1 MNVLRSQPLSK
12 VGRTTYVVL
21 ATIALTLS
29 TFVASPSTRA
39 SASLSSCKSYGYSCV
54 LGGYNATTMNQNWAA
69 KYYGADTKGG
79 IGTPPHNCTLYAAWM
94 LARNGLPDPGRSWGY
109 ADQWG
114 VVLASHTNKTP
125 AIGSIAWFSGG
136 SMGHVAYVARINWTN
151 GTVLLV
157 ADNYSGGVNG
167 FTSSGWAPLSSV
179 SGFIHL
185 RDLVAR
191 QEVTRPSGHRH

>member
-1 MNVLRSQPLSK
+1 MNVLLSQSHLRIVRATSGALLS
-12 VGRTTYVVL
+12 VGVS
-21 ATIALTLS
+21 LS
-29 TFVASPSTRA
+29 LLVAGPAVRA
-39 SASLSSCKSYGYSCV
+39 GASLSTCKSLGYSCV
-54 LGGYNATTMNQNWAA
+54 IGGYNATTMDRYWAN

-114 VVLASHTNKTP
+114 VVLAAHTNATP

-136 SMGHVAYVARINWTN
+136 AMGHVAYVAQVNWTN
-151 GTVLLV
+151 HTVFLV
-157 ADNYSGGVNG
+157 ADNYSGGVNTY
-167 FTSSGWAPLSSV
+167 TSSGWVATSSV

-185 RDLVAR
+185 RDLVVAR
-191 QEVTRPSGHRH
+191 VRK